1 MKQETQNLQ
10 RKIIQKDFNIDVEK
24 EILREL
30 YHIVVKS
37 KFSLSEIEKMNIDLL
52 IHYFNGS
59 NLFNNPNR
67 KYKLDK
73 GLLFAGS
80 DIEKLNAIFD
90 MFQKYTSIR
99 NLQFRFVL
107 IKAEAIVDSYD
118 NYGFDG
124 YKKYIRPLE
133 VWDKYSNNKK
143 QLSLCIQN
151 LGEERVEGKSWGKNI
166 DVIKKVIDKRYDL
179 SKSLIYTHATTKH
192 TTAEL
197 YKRYGDEH
205 YKILSNMFNY
215 ISFD

>member
-30 YHIVVKS
+30 YHILVKS

-80 DIEKLNAIFD
+80 DIEKLNAIFE

-99 NLQFRFVL
+99 NLQFRFIL
-107 IKAEAIVDSYD
+107 IKAS
-118 NYGFDG
+118 
-124 YKKYIRPLE
+124 
-133 VWDKYSNNKK
+133 
-143 QLSLCIQN
+143 SL
-151 LGEERVEGKSWGKNI
+151 L
-166 DVIKKVIDKRYDL
+166 
-179 SKSLIYTHATTKH
+179 
-192 TTAEL
+192 
-197 YKRYGDEH
+197 
-205 YKILSNMFNY
+205 
-215 ISFD
+215 